1 MDKKS
6 LLSAFSALMVFGL
19 ILSAC
24 TSQATPEAP
33 TLDANAIYTQAA
45 ETVAAGLALTQQ
57 AMPTSTVT
65 PIPPATATPTVINAQ
80 ATQPGPDATAAATQ
94 AAGGDVTATLQPSL
108 TPMGAIATAAP
119 ATSGDKMEWITNTPA
134 DNSKVQKGSF
144 IEVFFT
150 IKNTGTTTW
159 TGDYTIRYFAGDTLG
174 TRPVINF
181 PVQEVKPGE
190 TVKLPLGTLQAP
202 QEAKATMTWWKITN
216 AEGKNFG
223 DVTLE
228 LEITN

>member
-24 TSQATPEAP
+24 TTQATPEAP

-45 ETVAAGLALTQQ
+45 ETVAAGLELTQQ

-80 ATQPGPDATAAATQ
+80 ATQPGPDATQ
-94 AAGGDVTATLQPSL
+94 AAGGDVTLTVQPSL

-134 DNSKVQKGSF
+134 DNSKVQKGAF

>member
-6 LLSAFSALMVFGL
+6 LFSAFSVLMVFGL

-65 PIPPATATPTVINAQ
+65 PIPPATATPTVINVE
-80 ATQPGPDATAAATQ
+80 ATQPGPDATQ
-94 AAGGDVTATLQPSL
+94 GVGGDVTATLQPSL

-134 DNSKVQKGSF
+134 DNSKIQKGAF